1 MTNEFTGKK
10 VLVAGGTGGIGKA
23 IAEAFLVGGARVFVQ
38 GRNLQKLEKLI
49 SELDVKYKGNISG
62 TSSNLL
68 IAEDFSKL
76 LDAANN
82 FLDGIDVL
90 VSAIGSGKFKKTG
103 LLTQEEWSQVMDQN
117 FYSTAL
123 LLNTA
128 APFLEKGLDSN
139 VVVMG
144 SIAGI
149 ERLNAPV
156 GYTVAKAALHA
167 YVRAMSEE
175 LASRKIRVNIIHPG
189 NIYFEGGRWEEIQDE
204 DPAGTKNYIESV
216 VPQRR
221 FGSPED
227 VAQAVLALASPK
239 SSFIT
244 GASLEVD
251 GGQSVSF

>member
-76 LDAANN
+76 LDADNN

-123 LLNTA
+123 LLNT
-128 APFLEKGLDSN
+128 
-139 VVVMG
+139 
-144 SIAGI
+144 
-149 ERLNAPV
+149 
-156 GYTVAKAALHA
+156 VAKAALHA
-167 YVRAMSEE
+167 YVRAMSAE

-189 NIYFEGGRWEEIQDE
+189 NIYFEGGRWEEIQDA
-204 DPAGTKNYIESV
+204 DPAGTKHYIESV

>member
-1 MTNEFTGKK
+1 
-10 VLVAGGTGGIGKA
+10 
-23 IAEAFLVGGARVFVQ
+23 
-38 GRNLQKLEKLI
+38 
-49 SELDVKYKGNISG
+49 
-62 TSSNLL
+62 
-68 IAEDFSKL
+68 
-76 LDAANN
+76 
-82 FLDGIDVL
+82 
-90 VSAIGSGKFKKTG
+90 
-103 LLTQEEWSQVMDQN
+103 MDQN

-167 YVRAMSEE
+167 YVRAMSAE